1 MGQDFLDIQYPY
13 KIKKNLINTPV
24 DICHYIIA
32 LRLNPRKKGEEMDK
46 RTETFHV
53 TYFLYKKYFRTLGRA
68 NHSDFI

>member
-32 LRLNPRKKGEEMDK
+32 LHLNPRKNGGKWIKE
-46 RTETFHV
+46 
-53 TYFLYKKYFRTLGRA
+53 KKF
-68 NHSDFI
+68 FM